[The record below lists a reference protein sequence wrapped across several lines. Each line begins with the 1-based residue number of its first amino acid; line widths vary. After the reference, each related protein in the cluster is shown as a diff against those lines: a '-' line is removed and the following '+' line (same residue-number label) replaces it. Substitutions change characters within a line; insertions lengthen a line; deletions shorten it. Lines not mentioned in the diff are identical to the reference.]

1 MILIDTLVP
10 SPSMRISPIPMLLL
24 VVSLIA
30 ASVLPSRADDP
41 GLISAKLTE
50 KSGHAY
56 VLETDIPP
64 QLQNTIGVPIL
75 PEGFEN
81 QPTEFERR
89 GALINVRY
97 PFTGTAALDPD
108 DTILLPWS
116 RTGALVNARWED
128 GSRASHMFPGKL
140 EGIVVE
146 IAQLKTIEKSRE
158 EAIQDGFR
166 LGFQSVSRN
175 WMLWVP
181 VFCIGLLFPCAQA
194 TRFLAMLIAGLT
206 AALVLL
212 DIHPI
217 AIEPAFALGMMMVA
231 VILAVRLPETRLAPV
246 FAAAACLLGLAGAA
260 ELPTEP
266 RLARTF
272 GMALF
277 FLGSGSVPILV
288 RRFFPSERFLKTGR
302 ILLGGLAF
310 AGILIT
316 LLNQA
321 PAEDAKAL
329 PPAPL
334 PAAPKGKAAK
344 APGKLE
350 NPFMAFVSIEPYEVR
365 FEVMASGE
373 AITQLLAFPLATPDT
388 IQVDEQEALKDKAIA
403 EMAGRFTLEIDGSS
417 RKPEVQRADFL
428 TLGAAGAFT
437 RTDAIEEP
445 LEPAIFGL
453 TFAYLLTAPP
463 QSLALVWNQLPI
475 AAGELPVTVLEP
487 SGVTGFTFSADQPR
501 LDWKNQSG
509 ELRPSTIAAVDVARP
524 SWAPLSIVLLLA
536 GLILTAKTKPV
547 IASIC
552 LALALL
558 AAPFIRSALP
568 LASPLPEEQA
578 SAVVDHLLT
587 NIYRAFD
594 FRQESTIYDQ
604 LAVSVTGEQLNDI
617 YLGQRRALELENRG
631 GARARV
637 ENVEVE
643 SIEGLTPN
651 GTGVDVHARWNVSGS
666 VNHFGH
672 THYRQNAY
680 DAILHLMPVEGTWK
694 ITAIEVNEEKRI
706 Y

>member
-1 MILIDTLVP
+1 M
-10 SPSMRISPIPMLLL
+10 LL
-24 VVSLIA
+24 VVTLIA
-30 ASVLPSRADDP
+30 GSVLPGRADDP

-50 KSGHAY
+50 QANHSY

-64 QLQNTIGVPIL
+64 QLQNTIGVPVL

-81 QPTEFERR
+81 QPTEFEQR

-97 PFTGTAALDPD
+97 PFTGTAALGPE
-108 DTILLPWS
+108 DTILLPWL
-116 RTGALVNARWED
+116 RTGALVNARWKD

-146 IAQLKTIEKSRE
+146 ISQLKTIEQSRE
-158 EAIQDGFR
+158 EAIREGFQ
-166 LGFQSVSRN
+166 LGFQAVARN

-181 VFCIGLLFPCAQA
+181 VLCIGLLFPCGQA

-206 AALVLL
+206 AALLLL
-212 DIHPI
+212 DIYPM
-217 AIEPAFALGMMMVA
+217 AIEPAFAIGIMMVA
-231 VILAVRLPETRLAPV
+231 VILAVRLPEARLAPV

-260 ELPTEP
+260 ELSTEP
-266 RLARTF
+266 RMARTV
-272 GMALF
+272 GMVLL
-277 FLGSGSVPILV
+277 FLGSGSVLILV
-288 RRFFPSERFLKTGR
+288 RRLLPSERFLQTGR
-302 ILLGGLAF
+302 VLLGGLAF
-310 AGILIT
+310 AAILIT

-321 PAEDAKAL
+321 PAKDATAL

-334 PAAPKGKAAK
+334 PAAPKGTAAK

-350 NPFMAFVSIEPYEVR
+350 NPFMAFLTIEPYEVR
-365 FEVMASGE
+365 FEVMSSGE
-373 AITQLLAFPLATPDT
+373 AITQLLAFPLASPGT
-388 IQVDEQEALKDKAIA
+388 IQVGEQASLKDKAIA
-403 EMAGRFTLEIDGSS
+403 ELAGRFTLEIDG
-417 RKPEVQRADFL
+417 KTLTPEVRRADFL
-428 TLGAAGAFT
+428 TLGTAGAFT

-445 LEPAIFGL
+445 LEPAILGL
-453 TFAYLLTAPP
+453 TFAYPLTAPP
-463 QSLALVWNQLPI
+463 QSLALVWNHLPTGD
-475 AAGELPVTVLEP
+475 GELPGTILEP
-487 SGVTGFTFSADQPR
+487 SGVTGVTFSADQLR
-501 LDWKNQSG
+501 LDWENKSD

-536 GLILTAKTKPV
+536 GLILTAKAKPV
-547 IASIC
+547 IASSC

-568 LASPLPEEQA
+568 FASPLPKEQA
-578 SAVVDHLLT
+578 SSVADHLLT

-604 LAVSVTGEQLNDI
+604 LAISVTGEQLTEI

-643 SIEGLTPN
+643 SIEGLNPN
-651 GTGVDVHARWNVSGS
+651 GDGVDVHARWNVSGS

-680 DAILHLMPVEGTWK
+680 DAILHLMPVDGVWK